1 MPTDFPM
8 TADDIETLP
17 LTATHW
23 GLYRALVEN
32 GRLKRL
38 YPWSG
43 DLAPDLAARH
53 AEAIASLPYENR
65 IFSPMVREGFLK
77 RGPDSRAERG
87 RERFVAVSWDEAFAL
102 AAREIR
108 RIYDDFGPDAAWGRS
123 YGWMSPGQVNSAV
136 TLARRLLMLMGGY
149 V

>member
-8 TADDIETLP
+8 DADDIETLP

-65 IFSPMVREGFLK
+65 IL
-77 RGPDSRAERG
+77 
-87 RERFVAVSWDEAFAL
+87 EAWS
-102 AAREIR
+102 
-108 RIYDDFGPDAAWGRS
+108 G
-123 YGWMSPGQVNSAV
+123 
-136 TLARRLLMLMGGY
+136 LARRARTRALCRRLLG
-149 V
+149 